1 MRIRGLIIVAALTL
15 LTACASSL
23 PVRDFRA
30 DFERPSAR
38 STIKIEGYPSFG
50 VAELRNQRR
59 LRVEV
64 LPLAALG
71 QVLTNP
77 FIWVGVTDGIPSLSA
92 HQAAA
97 RAFLAETGRGAC
109 TLEPVAVTPSGREFE
124 FRYSCQGGA

>member
-1 MRIRGLIIVAALTL
+1 MRVRGLIAVLALVL

-38 STIKIEGYPSFG
+38 STVKIEGHPSFG
-50 VAELRNQRR
+50 VAELRDQRR

-64 LPLAALG
+64 LPLAAFG

-77 FIWVGVTDGIPSLSA
+77 LIWMGVSDGIPPLSA
-92 HQAAA
+92 HHAAA
-97 RAFLAETGRGAC
+97 RAFLAETGRPGC
-109 TLEPVAVTPSGREFE
+109 TVEPVAVTPSGREFE
-124 FRYSCQGGA
+124 FRYSC